1 MKIFKKKSMLSIISR
16 RTTSIISIAAMIT
29 TLLLPASTGYAD
41 TTIPY
46 GVTINVTDSSKQD
59 IPSYVN
65 SGGTYNK
72 ILSPAVRLAADGKA
86 HISFNFGSQKVIQSK
101 YSFEKADNINT
112 LPAFPSDENMCDLIL
127 PEPNSYEEY
136 KSDLGDNGYLT
147 VTHYQYVGKQ
157 GQDGMTREKSFG
169 TAVGETLRQKAVTG
183 TDIYETDASSAF
195 LLDTA
200 NGNTVYNT
208 NKTTVFKYPLYDGNG
223 KITHYMKNAG
233 MKALKLWGYFKAPK
247 SGSYLFGAYAD
258 DGAYGYITIDNKDVI
273 FANDWRVAEPQFR
286 ATPTGF
292 TSNTEINKT
301 THYKGVNLTEG
312 CYYPIY
318 MEWYEGNKTQGAFV
332 PQYIYNQKAD
342 YDFVLGRD
350 APELFAS
357 NGKATAYSN
366 KYTISS
372 NNLYNSLSKT
382 TSLSN
387 SYFGDLS
394 GLSFPSE
401 DGRYYVAVKFVTEDG
416 RVTKGLYGP
425 FDIDNTKPVLNNLSV
440 ISSNSN
446 NKLAKAGDNLTIS
459 FKASEKLKSDPM
471 LKINNNIFDIT
482 WTKDTNNN
490 YTSTINTLTLRTM
503 AEKYLYKIPEGPI
516 DIILYNYSDLSGN
529 VGDSVEDKSVTYDT
543 VSPNVSLSY
552 SQGTAIVGTEVIT
565 ATYTEPLK
573 DGQVPRI
580 SINQPGTIDI
590 SNVNMTMGANRGIWT
605 YDYTVHK
612 EVNDGTYKDGFAT
625 VSLSETSDS
634 AGNISNP
641 PTNNQFEIF
650 TNKTIAVCSYSKN
663 PICASNPS
671 DQSTYEEITVTYTKQ
686 LQTGQIPLISIN
698 QQGSIDISNQKMT
711 MGADSSIWTYLYRVN
726 KADGLNYKDG
736 DATVSLSQVIDTN
749 GKYVVDISNDTF
761 KIDTVPPTVKI
772 IYQPTYTYSPG
783 ADFRAGDVIIKAEYN
798 ESVNDTQTPMISID
812 QPGSVDVS
820 GAVMTPDSIDRKVWK
835 YVYEVHSQDGSH
847 YIDGTAS
854 VKLSGVKDQA
864 GNLSDPPTNASFG
877 IDTTAPV
884 FNSTTKEIYTNGR
897 VSGYDVEL
905 TYSDP
910 NPSVPPKN
918 DTVITLSDKSGLEL
932 NTTNKAKGS
941 LENPSGLDNVKRTIR
956 VSSVAGVGNLTI
968 IIKSGSAH
976 DNAGNQAVSGEV
988 NLTADNYV
996 KSVNF
1001 NYDPYLRVG
1010 CTMTLSAILNEGA
1023 ISDVNFTSSD
1033 TNKAYFE
1040 PGNVLKGKNRGPVI
1054 IEARCVEMDRY
1065 GNDVT
1070 TRGAITVIDPKITID
1085 PVEVKKNALV
1095 WDKVKLPKPV
1105 IKEVDISKV
1114 NTSQWEVEKP
1124 DAGYIRIESGE
1135 AYFIPTKAINNRI
1148 RYVVKATALDG
1159 KSESNDSG
1167 YYPITVTRKINI
1179 G

>member
-169 TAVGETLRQKAVTG
+169 TAVGETLRQMAVTG

-301 THYKGVNLTEG
+301 AHYKGVNLTEG

-357 NGKATAYSN
+357 NGKATAYSD

-471 LKINNNIFDIT
+471 LKINNNIFDII

-864 GNLSDPPTNASFG
+864 GNLSAAPTNASFG
-877 IDTTAPV
+877 IDTTAPRIT
-884 FNSTTKEIYTNGR
+884 STITEVKE
-897 VSGYDVEL
+897 GYDILL
-905 TYSDP
+905 TYTDP
-910 NPSVPPKN
+910 SLSPKN
-918 DTVITLSDKSGLEL
+918 DTKITLG
-932 NTTNKAKGS
+932 KGDLS
-941 LENPSGLDNVKRTIR
+941 ITGEKKGVGGTAEPSGISDSNRTIYVR
-956 VSSVAGVGNLTI
+956 SLTGI
-968 IIKSGSAH
+968 GKLTLDILSGSAY
-976 DNAGNQAVSGEV
+976 DKAGNLADSYVIDLQA
-988 NLTADNYV
+988 ANYV
-996 KSVNF
+996 ESVEF
-1001 NYDPYLRVG
+1001 NPPSYLRTGFVNAIKLNA
-1010 CTMTLSAILNEGA
+1010 TVKPNNANQNVVFTLDKGDDLVSLEGN
-1023 ISDVNFTSSD
+1023 ISEGYS
-1033 TNKAYFE
+1033 
-1040 PGNVLKGKNRGPVI
+1040 LKGLSRGQVTVKATSEDP
-1054 IEARCVEMDRY
+1054 DKY
-1065 GNDVT
+1065 GNKVT
-1070 TRGAITVIDPKITID
+1070 VQKDILVIDPKITID
-1085 PVEVKKNALV
+1085 SMVVQDKALV

-1114 NTSQWEVEKP
+1114 NTSQWEVENK
-1124 DAGYIRIESGE
+1124 DAGYIRIESGV